1 MPSVARTI
9 FLLAAT
15 VACIAQTHKP
25 RKPAAADTPANS
37 PEHAEGSPWP
47 LEHLAVEGNLNY
59 TTEQLLAVV
68 GLKVGQTV
76 DKTALEA
83 ARQRLLDT
91 GVFDRAGYRYAAAKD
106 GQGYDVTLEVAEMA
120 QMYPLRFED
129 LPASDAQLRD
139 WLKQKDPLFA
149 PKIPATKIELDR
161 YVKWVSEFLAQ
172 QNYHETLVG
181 KVVSEDTPE
190 LTILIRPAK
199 QRASIARVKFTN
211 TGDLPSGLLQTAIS
225 GVAIGIG
232 YTEPRLRLLL
242 DASVRPLYEARG
254 MIRVAFPKVETAPA
268 TDVDGIEVTV
278 QVEQGA
284 VYKLGRV
291 SFTGS
296 DELTPKELTKLTNL
310 KPDKT
315 VNFDEVRAGQD
326 KIAQSL
332 RRDGYMLAKSEVHRT
347 VNDSTKTVDLKF
359 EIIPGPQFIFHE
371 LTIVGLDIET
381 EPVVRKLW
389 GLRNGRPF
397 NVDYPNHF
405 LERVKDMGIFE
416 NLTKTNSESK
426 VNPKDNTVDV
436 TLYFNK

>member
-1 MPSVARTI
+1 M
-9 FLLAAT
+9 
-15 VACIAQTHKP
+15 
-25 RKPAAADTPANS
+25 
-37 PEHAEGSPWP
+37 
-47 LEHLAVEGNLNY
+47 
-59 TTEQLLAVV
+59 
-68 GLKVGQTV
+68 
-76 DKTALEA
+76 
-83 ARQRLLDT
+83 
-91 GVFDRAGYRYAAAKD
+91 
-106 GQGYDVTLEVAEMA
+106 
-120 QMYPLRFED
+120 
-129 LPASDAQLRD
+129 
-139 WLKQKDPLFA
+139 
-149 PKIPATKIELDR
+149 
-161 YVKWVSEFLAQ
+161 KWVSEFLAQ

-181 KVVSEDTPE
+181 KVVSEETPE

-199 QRASIARVKFTN
+199 QRASVARVKFTN

-225 GVAIGIG
+225 GVAVGTG
-232 YTEPRLRLLL
+232 YTEPQFRQLL

-254 MIRVAFPKVETAPA
+254 MIRVAFPKVETTPA
-268 TDVDGIEVTV
+268 KDVDGIEVTV
-278 QVEQGA
+278 QVEQGP

-315 VNFDEVRAGQD
+315 VNFDDVRAGQD

-347 VNDSTKTVDLKF
+347 VNDSAKSVDLKF

-416 NLTKTNSESK
+416 NLTKTSSESK